1 MGLHKINI
9 CYLTSIIFMIPLI
22 VIPSIILSINIKTS
36 NLETIIKSSG
46 EYSSECYNL
55 TYSFIY
61 NQNADER
68 YLSLDSYLTSFISV
82 CIVIIV
88 SYSLNIIY
96 TAIFSTLLVDDDE
109 EANNIYAL
117 LFCDTPIR
125 IIFFIPS
132 IVGVI
137 LLRIRNY
144 TDNCEAFMNYYEL
157 CSLSY
162 GDDFKDNFSGIMKI
176 NAYTLCVVILFV
188 WEIIYHLII
197 FLFIYYKL

>member
-1 MGLHKINI
+1 
-9 CYLTSIIFMIPLI
+9 MIPLI

-36 NLETIIKSSG
+36 NLETIIKYSE

-55 TYSFIY
+55 TFNFIY

-96 TAIFSTLLVDDDE
+96 TAIFSTLLVDDVDDE
-109 EANNIYAL
+109 EASNLYAL

-157 CSLSY
+157 CSLNY
-162 GDDFKDNFSGIMKI
+162 GDDFKDNFNGIMKI
-176 NAYTLCVVILFV
+176 KAYTLCVVILFV

-197 FLFIYYKL
+197 FLFIYFKPPQFI